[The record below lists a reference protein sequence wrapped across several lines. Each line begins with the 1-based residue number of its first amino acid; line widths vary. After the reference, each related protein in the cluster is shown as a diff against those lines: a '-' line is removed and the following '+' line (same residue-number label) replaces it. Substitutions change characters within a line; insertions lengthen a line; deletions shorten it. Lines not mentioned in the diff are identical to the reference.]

1 MSAVESMGNVLYN
14 AATRQPI
21 KMAMQHLDLV
31 GRASAAGAL
40 LQVIHKFKAEGNAPV
55 EALYT
60 CQLPRNGVV
69 RRFIVKGDGFEV
81 ESKLSPRAEA
91 RKEYEEGIQ
100 KGHLSVLSEASLD
113 GLTTI
118 SIGQIRPDE
127 EVTVTVEIVCGVEVR
142 DQGFRFRFPFTL
154 APNYHSQAVASSNRI
169 ELPTSVFGDLIL
181 PEWKNATQGGL
192 HQVSFKVMVDPGG
205 ALDFVSS
212 PSHRVLIRPNAD
224 GTAEVSLAG
233 GNDVPNRDLVIDV
246 NAKEATPVTYADAS
260 LVAGAAPS
268 ATLPKDAPAW
278 TVSVPSSKVPKAASV
293 ARKVLFLLDRSGS
306 MDGSRIQQARLA
318 TQACLSALEPTDE
331 FGLISF
337 SYNNPEIFA
346 PALAPATDANRK
358 QAKLFLDRIHASGG
372 TELLTALTAAT
383 EVVSSSGGGGDI
395 FLITDGE
402 VMETGTIIEQMAST
416 GIKVHVLGIG
426 DASQDRFMAS
436 LSRRTGGVQR
446 MVGVGEDVATQA
458 LDLFNAV
465 RQPLQQNVKAV
476 VELADGKLQ
485 EHTVKTVWDRHAIL
499 ITDNGQ
505 NGRVLPKNV
514 LLYWDGGNVKVE
526 LSQGHREAPDGLVAL
541 LWAGR
546 QVEDLESALDQAG
559 KGPGKVAIEK
569 MLKEVSMTYS
579 LASRVMSLSAVVKRI
594 GDIANVPVNQ
604 QIVPVGMPSD
614 MPQQTPKAV
623 FSATQFYSP
632 DLNVQCLSLPI
643 VGGGAAYYAAPGVY
657 TNCVFHDTLDLERC
671 LDLDDSDTEEVH
683 TKGIL
688 RGAGSS
694 APRSRAIKSKGMTK
708 CCESMDASP
717 ARKKLVLRDNQDA
730 FNAAASAAPK
740 MAQNYSCSDIKVIG
754 KIQSKI
760 EELGKL
766 EADGGAPG
774 DTSEHRFYLT
784 LVLALA
790 ALAADVDGGT
800 SIYRAHLKKMVA
812 FLEKHV
818 PADFKGM
825 PKIALALKGGTSK
838 VGGDWAATY
847 LPMCKR
853 PGMYI
858 PEALRLMLTEAGI

>member
-1 MSAVESMGNVLYN
+1 MGNVLYN

-40 LQVIHKFKAEGNAPV
+40 LQVIHKFKAEGTAPV

-91 RKEYEEGIQ
+91 RKEYEEGVQ
-100 KGHLSVLSEASLD
+100 QGHLSVLSEASLD

-154 APNYHSQAVASSNRI
+154 APNYHSQAVASSNRV

-181 PEWKNATQGGL
+181 PEWKNAAKGGL

-246 NAKEATPVTYADAS
+246 NAKEATPVIYADTS
-260 LVAGAAPS
+260 LVAGTTPV

-278 TVSVPSSKVPKAASV
+278 TVSVPSSKVPKAAAV

-306 MDGSRIQQARLA
+306 MQGDRMAQARLA

-337 SYNNPEIFA
+337 SYTPEVFA
-346 PALAPATDANRK
+346 PILAPATDANRK
-358 QAKLFLDRIHASGG
+358 QAKLFLDRINASGG
-372 TELLTALTAAT
+372 TELLAALTAAT
-383 EVVSSSGGGGDI
+383 EVLSSSGDGDI

-402 VMETGTIIEQMAST
+402 VMETGTILEQMAST

-436 LSRRTGGVQR
+436 MSRRTGGVQR

-465 RQPLQQNVKAV
+465 KQPLQQNVKAV
-476 VELADGKLQ
+476 VELTDGKLQ
-485 EHTVKTVWDRHAIL
+485 EHTVKTVWDRTAVL

-505 NGRVLPKNV
+505 NGRVLPKNI
-514 LLYWDGGNVKVE
+514 LLYWDGGNTKVE
-526 LSQGHREAPDGLVAL
+526 LPLHREAPDGLMAL

-559 KGPGKVAIEK
+559 KGPKKVAIEK

-604 QIVPVGMPSD
+604 QIIPVGMPSD
-614 MPQQTPKAV
+614 MPQTQVGSTGALWSLNQAGV
-623 FSATQFYSP
+623 VSAAAFYSP
-632 DLNVQCLSLPI
+632 CINVSTLSLGGGYSPPGVYCMLQDSSTTSLTGDVDYCDSDSLESCEEPTKGI
-643 VGGGAAYYAAPGVY
+643 IRGGGA
-657 TNCVFHDTLDLERC
+657 R
-671 LDLDDSDTEEVH
+671 
-683 TKGIL
+683 L
-688 RGAGSS
+688 RQQAV
-694 APRSRAIKSKGMTK
+694 KSKGGGMTK
-708 CCESMDASP
+708 CCESLDAPP
-717 ARKKLVLRDNQDA
+717 ARRKLALRDNQDA
-730 FNAAASAAPK
+730 FNAAAAATPK
-740 MAQNYSCSDIKVIG
+740 KAQNYSCSDIKVIG
-754 KIQSKI
+754 KIQSMI

-800 SIYRAHLKKMVA
+800 SIYRAHLKKMAA
-812 FLEKHV
+812 FLEKHA
-818 PADFKGM
+818 PADFKDL
-825 PKIALALKGGTSK
+825 PKITKALKGGTTK
-838 VGGDWAATY
+838 VNGNWSATY

-858 PEALRLMLTEAGI
+858 PDAINLMLTEASI